1 MSAVHVKV
9 GKLGTGNQKV
19 ESSIR
24 LLQLA
29 RRDFVWAEV
38 LTALIPSLM
47 RLVRCGSQSL
57 IRIECY
63 RFFIL
68 EVRIKDETSNS
79 LVNL

>member
-9 GKLGTGNQKV
+9 GKSTTGNPKV
-19 ESSIR
+19 ESSIH
-24 LLQLA
+24 LLQVA
-29 RRDFVWAEV
+29 RQDFVWVEV

-57 IRIECY
+57 TRIECY

-68 EVRIKDETSNS
+68 EVRIKNETSNC